1 MSMWIIAAVMIAMAW
16 AVLAWSGLRAG
27 PAVPGR
33 RSSLFAIAMAFPA
46 ITVGLYLYLGAP
58 DILKEQALIQAQMQ
72 YDTEGMVTALENKL
86 QAASNDAEGWYTL
99 GRAYVAL
106 ERYPDAEEALRKAT
120 TQAPNSAKIL
130 AQYAEAIALRSGSLM
145 GRPRELLMEAL
156 DIDYEE
162 EKALELAGLAAF
174 QQEKWAESLHFW
186 RRLLKKL
193 PKDTD
198 QHDAISQAVK
208 VAESKVGVASGL
220 GDRAKLVPPARKP
233 IPFDH

>member
-1 MSMWIIAAVMIAMAW
+1 MSLWLIAAAMIAMA
-16 AVLAWSGLRAG
+16 LAILVGSGLHAG
-27 PAVPGR
+27 SALP
-33 RSSLFAIAMAFPA
+33 SSRWSLLGIAAALPT

-58 DILKEQALIQAQMQ
+58 DILKEQALIQAQSQ

-86 QAASNDAEGWYTL
+86 KSTSNDAEGWYTL

-106 ERYPDAEEALRKAT
+106 ERYPDAEEALRRAA
-120 TQAPNSAKIL
+120 TQAPKSAKIL
-130 AQYAEAIALRSGSLM
+130 AQYAEAIALRSGSLI
-145 GRPRELLMEAL
+145 GRPGELLMEAL

-193 PKDTD
+193 PKDTE
-198 QHDAISQAVK
+198 QYDAISQAIK

-220 GDRAKLVPPARKP
+220 GDRARLSPPAPKP
-233 IPFDH
+233 IPPEH